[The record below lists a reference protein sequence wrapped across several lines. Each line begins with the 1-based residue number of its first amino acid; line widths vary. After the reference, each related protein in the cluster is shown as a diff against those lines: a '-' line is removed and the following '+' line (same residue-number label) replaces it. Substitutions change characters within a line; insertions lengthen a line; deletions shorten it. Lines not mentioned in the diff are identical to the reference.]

1 MPGRKK
7 QDSASQSEAG
17 KGGQPTKRPITLG
30 TDPALTLP
38 TPQGNTLQLSY
49 WDLWFA
55 LVAVKDFGGDLDRLA
70 ERLGQKQ
77 RFQSFDRRS
86 AERKRS
92 HLRDLQRRLDEA
104 SVTPDQIATAAG
116 DLART
121 ELRRARSRVLE
132 HSERERE
139 WSVPRVMGLFVGC
152 PPFPASDWLAESC
165 FFRPGMWCSYQDH
178 AFPIKYSGQTLNS

>member
-7 QDSASQSEAG
+7 QDSASRSKAG

-70 ERLGQKQ
+70 ERL
-77 RFQSFDRRS
+77 
-86 AERKRS
+86 
-92 HLRDLQRRLDEA
+92 
-104 SVTPDQIATAAG
+104 V
-116 DLART
+116 
-121 ELRRARSRVLE
+121 RSRGSNPSTE
-132 HSERERE
+132 GRP
-139 WSVPRVMGLFVGC
+139 SV
-152 PPFPASDWLAESC
+152 
-165 FFRPGMWCSYQDH
+165 
-178 AFPIKYSGQTLNS
+178 SGATCVT

>member
-92 HLRDLQRRLDEA
+92 HLRDLKRRLDEA

-121 ELRRARSRVLE
+121 ELRRACSRVLE
-132 HSERERE
+132 DSERERE
-139 WSVPRVMGLFVGC
+139 WSVPMRET
-152 PPFPASDWLAESC
+152 P
-165 FFRPGMWCSYQDH
+165 RKRRQQH
-178 AFPIKYSGQTLNS
+178 ALRG